1 MSADK
6 PFTKENLDGYLR
18 ELAKEFRKKNG
29 NKMSAEIILIG
40 GASIL
45 INYGFREMT
54 YDMDAI
60 IKSSGAMKEAINTVG
75 DRLEL
80 PVGWLNTDFANTK
93 SYTPRL
99 VEYSKY
105 YKTFA
110 NILQVRTVSAEYL
123 VAMKLMAGRQ
133 YKNDLSDIV
142 GILIEQEERKKPL
155 SFEVIQ
161 KAIVDL
167 YDSYDKVPEDSRVFM
182 EAIYNKEDLHDFYR
196 QCREIEQEN
205 KDTLVGFQENYPGVL
220 NGDNLADVL
229 KAARAK
235 KEAQAIEKA
244 VENATMEQVVEA
256 AKIANAHDF
265 IMDTEKGY
273 DTNIGDR
280 GGKLSGGQ
288 RQRISIA
295 RAILKNPPILI
306 LDEATSALDTES
318 ERLVQEALERLMK
331 TRTTIAIAH
340 RLSTIRNADEIC
352 VLYEGEI
359 VERGRHEELLAK
371 DGYYKK
377 LNDMQSLG

>member
-6 PFTKENLDGYLR
+6 PFTKENLDSYLR

-182 EAIYNKEDLHDFYR
+182 EAIYNREDLHDFYR

-235 KEAQAIEKA
+235 KQEK
-244 VENATMEQVVEA
+244 
-256 AKIANAHDF
+256 K
-265 IMDTEKGY
+265 EK
-273 DTNIGDR
+273 
-280 GGKLSGGQ
+280 
-288 RQRISIA
+288 
-295 RAILKNPPILI
+295 
-306 LDEATSALDTES
+306 
-318 ERLVQEALERLMK
+318 
-331 TRTTIAIAH
+331 
-340 RLSTIRNADEIC
+340 
-352 VLYEGEI
+352 
-359 VERGRHEELLAK
+359 
-371 DGYYKK
+371 
-377 LNDMQSLG
+377 

>member
-45 INYGFREMT
+45 INYGFRDMT

-235 KEAQAIEKA
+235 KQEK
-244 VENATMEQVVEA
+244 
-256 AKIANAHDF
+256 K
-265 IMDTEKGY
+265 EK
-273 DTNIGDR
+273 
-280 GGKLSGGQ
+280 
-288 RQRISIA
+288 
-295 RAILKNPPILI
+295 
-306 LDEATSALDTES
+306 
-318 ERLVQEALERLMK
+318 
-331 TRTTIAIAH
+331 
-340 RLSTIRNADEIC
+340 
-352 VLYEGEI
+352 
-359 VERGRHEELLAK
+359 
-371 DGYYKK
+371 
-377 LNDMQSLG
+377 

>member
-6 PFTKENLDGYLR
+6 PFTKENLDSYLR

-54 YDMDAI
+54 YDMDVI

-142 GILIEQEERKKPL
+142 GILIEQEERKEPL

-235 KEAQAIEKA
+235 KQEK
-244 VENATMEQVVEA
+244 
-256 AKIANAHDF
+256 
-265 IMDTEKGY
+265 
-273 DTNIGDR
+273 
-280 GGKLSGGQ
+280 
-288 RQRISIA
+288 
-295 RAILKNPPILI
+295 
-306 LDEATSALDTES
+306 
-318 ERLVQEALERLMK
+318 
-331 TRTTIAIAH
+331 
-340 RLSTIRNADEIC
+340 
-352 VLYEGEI
+352 
-359 VERGRHEELLAK
+359 
-371 DGYYKK
+371 
-377 LNDMQSLG
+377 

>member
-6 PFTKENLDGYLR
+6 PFTKENMDGYLR

-235 KEAQAIEKA
+235 KQEK
-244 VENATMEQVVEA
+244 
-256 AKIANAHDF
+256 K
-265 IMDTEKGY
+265 EK
-273 DTNIGDR
+273 
-280 GGKLSGGQ
+280 
-288 RQRISIA
+288 
-295 RAILKNPPILI
+295 
-306 LDEATSALDTES
+306 
-318 ERLVQEALERLMK
+318 
-331 TRTTIAIAH
+331 
-340 RLSTIRNADEIC
+340 
-352 VLYEGEI
+352 
-359 VERGRHEELLAK
+359 
-371 DGYYKK
+371 
-377 LNDMQSLG
+377 